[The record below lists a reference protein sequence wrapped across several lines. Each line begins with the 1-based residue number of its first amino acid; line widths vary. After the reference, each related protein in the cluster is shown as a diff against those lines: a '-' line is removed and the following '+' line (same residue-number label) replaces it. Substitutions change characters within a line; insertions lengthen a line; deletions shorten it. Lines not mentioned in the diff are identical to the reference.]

1 MVYLKPNLW
10 LVDIYKSHRWFAT
23 AVIGWMSKRGLKT
36 RCTNGRRKGADD
48 LYYHLHK
55 AVRPTTNGITC
66 YSRGQRTITASGE
79 NIYFLDD
86 LLSSTDQFV
95 RHVFFISA
103 PWFKRAFLWIYICLL
118 GSGLACLSLFRFF
131 WLCLVVLAH
140 VFVDNKFQ
148 QHWFS
153 VQLKVAPNH
162 PNVSRHADV
171 TSLSSQLEEVD
182 KEEELLKNILKKK
195 T

>member
-1 MVYLKPNLW
+1 MGSLVTHVAKEQLRPAGKTFIFSMIYYRPPINL
-10 LVDIYKSHRWFAT
+10 YAMF
-23 AVIGWMSKRGLKT
+23 
-36 RCTNGRRKGADD
+36 
-48 LYYHLHK
+48 
-55 AVRPTTNGITC
+55 
-66 YSRGQRTITASGE
+66 
-79 NIYFLDD
+79 
-86 LLSSTDQFV
+86 
-95 RHVFFISA
+95 FFISA

-182 KEEELLKNILKKK
+182 KEEELLKNILGKKNIIIIIM
-195 T
+195 